1 MLVWVLNPFAY
12 GWLPMGVVVVVGLNL
27 YDCRGGEFG
36 VNGGEDRVVSGRFG
50 LEVVVNIGS
59 GCVCGWW
66 IWFWWWLWFY
76 CRDGAKTKN

>member
-36 VNGGEDRVVSGRFG
+36 VNGGEDR
-50 LEVVVNIGS
+50 L
-59 GCVCGWW
+59 
-66 IWFWWWLWFY
+66 
-76 CRDGAKTKN
+76 